1 MQLLWRVFLTTP
13 GVDLLP
19 VLDTTLEAEDM
30 LPVRL
35 RMEQEAEQVLS
46 TRRRLVVRPFGNSQ
60 SGRV

>member
-1 MQLLWRVFLTTP
+1 
-13 GVDLLP
+13 
-19 VLDTTLEAEDM
+19 M